1 MAIFSIFERAFHHFD
16 LMDRMMN
23 AVGVTER
30 FKTLP
35 GSANVLRRA
44 AARCRQCKDAGGCQ
58 ALLNTNESLDEAPDF
73 CRNHDLF
80 ARLKREIEADQA
92 AA

>member
-1 MAIFSIFERAFHHFD
+1 MAVFKFLERAFHHLD
-16 LMDRMMN
+16 LMDRMMD
-23 AVGVTER
+23 AVGVTNR

-35 GSANVLRRA
+35 GSAGVLRRA
-44 AARCRQCKDAGGCQ
+44 AARCRQCSDAGGCQ
-58 ALLNTNESLDEAPDF
+58 ALLDANASINEAPGY

-80 ARLKREIEADQA
+80 ERLKRDIEADQA